1 LILLGVWL
9 QTHKIGRV
17 IAEQEY
23 DFLGN
28 AHGPDVSF
36 FVAEK
41 IALVDYSKRVQRFV
55 PDLAVEIASPN
66 NTYDELIRK
75 KNRYR
80 AAGAAEVWLISAEN
94 REIAIYSQSGDRILR
109 AGDTVESDL
118 LPGFRVTVD
127 ALFDGI

>member
-1 LILLGVWL
+1 M
-9 QTHKIGRV
+9 

-36 FVAEK
+36 FSADKV
-41 IALVDYSKRVQRFV
+41 ALVDYTKRVQRFV
-55 PDLAVEIASPN
+55 PDLAIEIASPN

-80 AAGAAEVWLISAEN
+80 AAGTAEIWLISAEN
-94 REIAIYSQSGDRILR
+94 REIAIHSQCGDRILR
-109 AGDTVESDL
+109 SGDTITSDL
-118 LPGFRVTVD
+118 LPGFSVTID